1 MQKLLKKKYFK
12 KNPVKCQLLPNFM
25 VNDSN
30 FHQTWPPLLLKI
42 ENFDE
47 KINTKILKNSVK
59 CQWLANFGFG

>member
-1 MQKLLKKKYFK
+1 MQKLIKKKYFK

-47 KINTKILKNSVK
+47 KINTKIL
-59 CQWLANFGFG
+59 